1 MNSLKEIMGDEIMM
15 LSSSGVATLLISKS
29 KATTVLCLD
38 EMDQNDFD
46 LQVKAVAGKTAAETK
61 TLGGKLL
68 N

>member
-38 EMDQNDFD
+38 EMDQDDFD

>member
-1 MNSLKEIMGDEIMM
+1 MNSFKEIMGDEIMM

-38 EMDQNDFD
+38 EVDQDGFD
-46 LQVKAVAGKTAAETK
+46 LQVKAVASKTAAETK
-61 TLGGKLL
+61 TLGGKFF

>member
-38 EMDQNDFD
+38 EVDQDDFD
-46 LQVKAVAGKTAAETK
+46 LQVKAVASKTAAETK
-61 TLGGKLL
+61 TLGGKFF